1 MYQELNIDNKHPSAC
16 KEEDHCDPHEI
27 MTSSSYLEK
36 SSERSL
42 SPQPFGRLRASL
54 DLSLW
59 QANHILERLNV
70 AMEKVDGALETLE
83 GPDGKYMPRI
93 NLEPLIYLLLFY

>member
-1 MYQELNIDNKHPSAC
+1 MSSVVL
-16 KEEDHCDPHEI
+16 KEKGLET
-27 MTSSSYLEK
+27 MTSLSYIEK
-36 SSERSL
+36 SGQRPM
-42 SPQPFGRLRASL
+42 SPQPFGQLRASL

-83 GPDGKYMPRI
+83 GSDGKYQYFI
-93 NLEPLIYLLLFY
+93 STNKVICILVL